1 MTAKP
6 PSARHRFR
14 RRPQAETL
22 SARDPNPVQPDAKPP
37 PAREGKRIKR
47 NKPVDGRPLGAATST
62 SLNGTEHQPVYTLA
76 EDQHA
81 HVIDDNGVC
90 LRCNEPSAPGL
101 SRQPVVALLTRKE
114 NLELPDGAAT
124 RELADGERVRLYE
137 WAYANRLRL
146 WGRIARVKV
155 HEM

>member
-1 MTAKP
+1 MSLKP
-6 PSARHRFR
+6 SPTGPRFR
-14 RRPQAETL
+14 RKSHAETL

-37 PAREGKRIKR
+37 PDREGKRNKRNKR

-76 EDQHA
+76 DNQHA

-101 SRQPVVALLTRKE
+101 SRQPVIALLTRKQ
-114 NLELPDGAAT
+114 NLELPDRAAT
-124 RELADGERVRLYE
+124 RELAASERVRLLE
-137 WAYANRLRL
+137 SAYTNWLSL
-146 WGRIARVKV
+146 GG
-155 HEM
+155 E

>member
-37 PAREGKRIKR
+37 PDREGKRNKR

-76 EDQHA
+76 DNQHA

-101 SRQPVVALLTRKE
+101 SRQPVIALLTRKQ
-114 NLELPDGAAT
+114 NLELPDRAAT
-124 RELADGERVRLYE
+124 RELADSGRVRLLE
-137 WAYANRLRL
+137 WAYRNGLSLGGEQRR
-146 WGRIARVKV
+146 
-155 HEM
+155 

>member
-1 MTAKP
+1 MSPKP
-6 PSARHRFR
+6 PPTGPRFR
-14 RRPQAETL
+14 RKPQAETL

-37 PAREGKRIKR
+37 PDREGKRNKR

-76 EDQHA
+76 DNQHA

-101 SRQPVVALLTRKE
+101 SHQPVIALLTRKQ
-114 NLELPDGAAT
+114 NLELPDEAAT

-137 WAYANRLRL
+137 WAYANGLRL
-146 WGRIARVKV
+146 GG
-155 HEM
+155 E